1 VAVRR
6 VVSDED
12 VVHAGHRGRL
22 LRDGVAALARDQHG
36 DLREEQEE
44 QEEPEEPEERECAER
59 ERERGWR
66 SLTSE
71 DGNKWTPLPTGDPGV
86 KATYKGF
93 TSPAPT
99 HAPSTDPST

>member
-44 QEEPEEPEERECAER
+44 QEERECAER

-66 SLTSE
+66 NLKSE

-86 KATYKGF
+86 KATYKGVP
-93 TSPAPT
+93 SPAPT